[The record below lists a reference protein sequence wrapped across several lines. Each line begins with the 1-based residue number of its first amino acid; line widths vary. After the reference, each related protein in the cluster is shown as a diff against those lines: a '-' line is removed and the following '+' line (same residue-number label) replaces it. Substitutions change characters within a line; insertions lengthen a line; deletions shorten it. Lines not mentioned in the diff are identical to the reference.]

1 MNDEKAPLKNDLLD
15 VYIALKNASSE
26 EEAHRYLV
34 EHWPKLPEQ
43 TPEEIAEEEA
53 MDEEIG
59 RALVENL
66 NRNVLAEHEEDER
79 RKARARRRRKPSR

>member
-1 MNDEKAPLKNDLLD
+1 MSDAKRPLNVMQAHL
-15 VYIALKNASSE
+15 IALKGASSE
-26 EEAHRYLV
+26 EEVRRYWDK
-34 EHWPKLPEQ
+34 HWPKAPER
-43 TPEEIAEEEA
+43 TPEELAEEEA